1 MHLVFFYIASS
12 KLLYCHT
19 EWYSNHC
26 WNPLFSCTIISSRH
40 LDVLCIILCSL
51 LAQRNAF
58 PHSQEHYTI
67 PSYCQGSPAL
77 ILLWL
82 HHYPPTPS
90 FPPAK
95 ILEKI
100 NTLSACNFTREIRE
114 KEVPQ
119 SHVASRVNTGIW
131 LQKEWNDARDPLL
144 QPPLLLLISPHHG
157 QMAAISILPSF
168 TPAKSNTEF
177 MWFGAYSAQCEVWN
191 THTHQTLVTE
201 LHGSSLGRKTCLI
214 VAAYITSVSVHSVWA
229 VACIDFSMY
238 GFVFQDSICFILFH
252 RLFCS
257 SSWILAHPELRS
269 TVMKRVCLK
278 LLV

>member
-1 MHLVFFYIASS
+1 MHFLIARNIIQFQTTVRA
-12 KLLYCHT
+12 LRH
-19 EWYSNHC
+19 
-26 WNPLFSCTIISSRH
+26 LFS
-40 LDVLCIILCSL
+40 
-51 LAQRNAF
+51 F
-58 PHSQEHYTI
+58 
-67 PSYCQGSPAL
+67 GS
-77 ILLWL
+77 ITT
-82 HHYPPTPS
+82 PPTPS

-100 NTLSACNFTREIRE
+100 NTLSACDFTREIRE

-238 GFVFQDSICFILFH
+238 GFVFQDSVCFILFH
-252 RLFCS
+252 QLFCS